1 MCAIVRSVWL
11 VKIVSGVSEKK
22 TEREREREKRRMQT
36 NCILSSSSKVKLK
49 WCTLISL
56 LLDVEEMTVPMF
68 YGNSY
73 LHYVDDAITK
83 RIRGSKMD
91 LHIRFRAFAPEGLL
105 IWSGDQ
111 NKTSNN
117 NDFMSVSL
125 EDGLVKYTYNLG
137 SGEVTLTNNY
147 SRVDDG
153 VWHSLRV

>member
-1 MCAIVRSVWL
+1 M
-11 VKIVSGVSEKK
+11 KIVSGVSEKGNK
-22 TEREREREKRRMQT
+22 LHPKQQQTQTEMV
-36 NCILSSSSKVKLK
+36 CSSFA
-49 WCTLISL
+49 

-137 SGEVTLTNNY
+137 SGEVTLINNY

>member
-1 MCAIVRSVWL
+1 
-11 VKIVSGVSEKK
+11 
-22 TEREREREKRRMQT
+22 
-36 NCILSSSSKVKLK
+36 
-49 WCTLISL
+49 
-56 LLDVEEMTVPMF
+56 MTVPMF

-73 LHYVDDAITK
+73 LHYTDDAITK

-125 EDGLVKYTYNLG
+125 EEGLVKYTYNLG
-137 SGEVTLTNNY
+137 SGEVTLINNY